1 MSEKEPQIIIPLRDY
16 FQLSLYCLVNELEL
30 CKEDEVEETR
40 MMLEDA
46 KELIFRLQAENEVML
61 TKLARPLKITMCDL

>member
-1 MSEKEPQIIIPLRDY
+1 MILSGCQKAINGGSMIEAYKIPIGISDHAE
-16 FQLSLYCLVNELEL
+16 VVDEL
-30 CKEDEVEETR
+30 EETR